1 MTVQEFEKLI
11 EKHDMTEHKEYLV
24 NQFRPAIE
32 MLMYRGETKLG
43 QSYFGGAPD
52 LPEGTAWPTY
62 NDIPYVFLGQI
73 NFEELPDNDVLP
85 KTGLLSIF
93 VAYLDMDYRENLP
106 YQEDEGYVL
115 LIHTTDTETL
125 TTLTTPENTKS
136 LSHTPL
142 HFSLT
147 GDIGYNISSYYDDY
161 DDDDEEDDDE
171 LSPDWLERH
180 HTLRKALH
188 PVRFD
193 LDKFNEYFIRR
204 HQLLGYYQ
212 SCQLDE
218 IDPCPKGYIPLI
230 MIDSCPIIGCSW
242 GDGDMMCIS
251 IEEDKLKEADFSSPH
266 FYQD

>member
-1 MTVQEFEKLI
+1 
-11 EKHDMTEHKEYLV
+11 LV

-32 MLMYRGETKLG
+32 ILMYKGQAKLG
-43 QSYFGGAPD
+43 QSHFGGAPD

-85 KTGLLSIF
+85 KIGLLSIF

-106 YQEDEGYVL
+106 YQ
-115 LIHTTDTETL
+115 
-125 TTLTTPENTKS
+125 
-136 LSHTPL
+136 
-142 HFSLT
+142 
-147 GDIGYNISSYYDDY
+147 
-161 DDDDEEDDDE
+161 DDDE
-171 LSPDWLERH
+171 LSSPDLLEKH
-180 HTLRKALH
+180 HDLRKALH
-188 PVRFD
+188 PARFD
-193 LDKFNEYFIRR
+193 LDRFNEYLIRR

-212 SCQLDE
+212 SCQIDD

-230 MIDSCPIIGCSW
+230 MIDSCPFIGCEW

-266 FYQD
+266 YYCD

>member
-1 MTVQEFEKLI
+1 
-11 EKHDMTEHKEYLV
+11 LV

-32 MLMYRGETKLG
+32 ILMYKGQAKLG
-43 QSYFGGAPD
+43 QSHFGGAPD

-85 KTGLLSIF
+85 KIGLLSIF

-106 YQEDEGYVL
+106 YQEDEGYIL
-115 LIHTTDTETL
+115 LIHTTDTNTL
-125 TTLTTPENTKS
+125 TTLPIPEDTKS

-147 GDIGYNISSYYDDY
+147 GDIGYNIST
-161 DDDDEEDDDE
+161 EDDDE
-171 LSPDWLERH
+171 LSSPDLLEKH
-180 HTLRKALH
+180 HDLRKALH
-188 PVRFD
+188 PARFD
-193 LDKFNEYFIRR
+193 LDRFNEYLIRR

-212 SCQLDE
+212 SCQIDD

-230 MIDSCPIIGCSW
+230 MIDSCPFIGCEW

-266 FYQD
+266 YYCD